1 MPPFLNLNY
10 NLLKKNSQ
18 NDLRPKTG
26 KAGKDF
32 LQTIKMNGS
41 DGGKDQ
47 DMRERLQKAKDNA
60 NKLRYFLKIR
70 FSLCLVVV

>member
-18 NDLRPKTG
+18 NDLRPKT
-26 KAGKDF
+26 GKDF